1 MELGVIIMKIKS
13 AQYRKSVFNGENI
26 SVSIV
31 LDPDD
36 GKKRNIPMDENNTH
50 YAEILA
56 QVKEGTLTIKEA
68 E

>member
-1 MELGVIIMKIKS
+1 MKIKS
-13 AQYRKSVFNGENI
+13 AQYRKSVFNNENI

-36 GKKRNIPMDENNTH
+36 GKKRNIPMDKDNTS

-56 QVKEGTLTIKEA
+56 QVKAGTLTIKDA
-68 E
+68 D